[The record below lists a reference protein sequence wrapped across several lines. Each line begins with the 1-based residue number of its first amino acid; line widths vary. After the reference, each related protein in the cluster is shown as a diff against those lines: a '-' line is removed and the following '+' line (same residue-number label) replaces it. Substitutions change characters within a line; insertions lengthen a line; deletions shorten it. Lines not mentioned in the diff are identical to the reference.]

1 MVTLGGLQLSFHCSK
16 WHRCVG
22 DDRWALDWIW
32 RFHHRRRFN
41 LPFQELLSS
50 HSISSQSWRTGLLL
64 LLWQRCCLLGVQGE
78 GEGGANSDGERE
90 SFALA
95 SQSLA
100 ESQALGCQRP
110 VIFRSIG
117 CRHFLQNIWTNKTS
131 GARDTCC
138 LFNSNSNFNP
148 IPGQSKWWKSRAFRC
163 DVLDT
168 PQAYISRKKF
178 LHKIGPWK
186 FRANGHFGPN
196 GAHLGPPGAQERPDT
211 RSKCVVTMCPAKA
224 GQSGAVGTKSVP
236 LDTPRISRAPKRVFR
251 GPNKNFLLV
260 FSSWVVPY
268 GL

>member
-1 MVTLGGLQLSFHCSK
+1 MLVWIRMEWKIWRHFWSMSTSAVDIQFLLRKKRLATVGTLRGMQGNMYVYFVCCFCVTYQAMLRYKSLITLVTLGGLQLSFHCRK

-32 RFHHRRRFN
+32 SFHHWRRFN

-50 HSISSQSWRTGLLL
+50 RSISAQSWRTGLLL

-90 SFALA
+90 SFAPA

-100 ESQALGCQRP
+100 ESQALGCQRQ

-138 LFNSNSNFNP
+138 LFNSLCP
-148 IPGQSKWWKSRAFRC
+148 
-163 DVLDT
+163 
-168 PQAYISRKKF
+168 
-178 LHKIGPWK
+178 
-186 FRANGHFGPN
+186 
-196 GAHLGPPGAQERPDT
+196 
-211 RSKCVVTMCPAKA
+211 RSGCVVTKWSLSPSSSCNDVENIIYTGINAKNLYINIGMNA
-224 GQSGAVGTKSVP
+224 HVTDTGQTNDKG
-236 LDTPRISRAPKRVFR
+236 R
-251 GPNKNFLLV
+251 
-260 FSSWVVPY
+260 
-268 GL
+268 